1 MIKVGIV
8 GYGNLGKA
16 CEGIAHVDDR
26 FELVGIFTRRDPSGM
41 SSGLGSKFYAQSDI
55 KKFKDKNVTLAECE
69 LFTGRT
75 HQIRVHLK
83 SIGHTIVGDEL
94 YGKGIDI
101 EKGVKRQF
109 LHAYRIKFTHP
120 VTKKE
125 MEIEIPLA
133 EDMKEFLEK

>member
-1 MIKVGIV
+1 MT
-8 GYGNLGKA
+8 
-16 CEGIAHVDDR
+16 
-26 FELVGIFTRRDPSGM
+26 LV
-41 SSGLGSKFYAQSDI
+41 
-55 KKFKDKNVTLAECE
+55 ECE

-109 LHAYRIKFTHP
+109 LHAYRVKFTHP
-120 VTKKE
+120 AAKKE
-125 MEIEIPLA
+125 MEMEIPLA